1 MCSVSSVFRLL
12 RSSQS
17 TAGPVTWASVPPGP
31 SRKPAQLARLKAPVL
46 ELFGGKDTGIP
57 LDSVRAMEAAIKRS
71 GRSVTIPVY
80 AKANLK

>member
-1 MCSVSSVFRLL
+1 MIYS
-12 RSSQS
+12 
-17 TAGPVTWASVPPGP
+17 GVPI
-31 SRKPAQLARLKAPVL
+31 SDPAQLARLARLKAPVL

-80 AKANLK
+80 AKANLKEYHVSRVT